1 MRHTIYNIGMAA
13 ALLAATAFCTC
24 CTREMQGQ
32 KPEIILET
40 VSEGIIS
47 ATFSISAPGASALSY
62 VQMPDKPDIPSAKAI
77 IAGGLSVPPSGKTIT
92 LDGLLPGHSYG
103 IAAAAVS
110 EDGIFSEV
118 KTLVIKTAGNNC
130 TFDVSVKGCSSSQI
144 SYKVA
149 PSDGNVTYAVAAI
162 DAGRS
167 ADADDAA
174 TYRLFLEKI
183 KEMAGSMPLPEYLE
197 RAGHTGTGEGLLDG
211 LEEWTDYLLVVSGIS
226 GDGEQTTLAAT
237 AEARTIAGKNLDFD
251 LSYSELTA
259 SSAHLYIHPSDK
271 NATFVW
277 ACTSTD
283 MGNDTDNPDRI
294 AEEYV
299 RQHGE
304 TLEQGFNICK
314 GDFDINGY
322 KVRPDTGYRLFAF
335 GYAPGIGITGPCSMV
350 TFRSEWGYTAETFEA
365 EITPAASH
373 IPKNRR
379 PACRRHRRTCHKAVR
394 CI

>member
-1 MRHTIYNIGMAA
+1 
-13 ALLAATAFCTC
+13 
-24 CTREMQGQ
+24 
-32 KPEIILET
+32 
-40 VSEGIIS
+40 
-47 ATFSISAPGASALSY
+47 
-62 VQMPDKPDIPSAKAI
+62 
-77 IAGGLSVPPSGKTIT
+77 
-92 LDGLLPGHSYG
+92 
-103 IAAAAVS
+103 
-110 EDGIFSEV
+110 
-118 KTLVIKTAGNNC
+118 
-130 TFDVSVKGCSSSQI
+130 
-144 SYKVA
+144 
-149 PSDGNVTYAVAAI
+149 
-162 DAGRS
+162 
-167 ADADDAA
+167 
-174 TYRLFLEKI
+174 
-183 KEMAGSMPLPEYLE
+183 
-197 RAGHTGTGEGLLDG
+197 
-211 LEEWTDYLLVVSGIS
+211 
-226 GDGEQTTLAAT
+226 
-237 AEARTIAGKNLDFD
+237 
-251 LSYSELTA
+251 
-259 SSAHLYIHPSDK
+259 
-271 NATFVW
+271 
-277 ACTSTD
+277 